1 MILNKKETS
10 ELKDEFT
17 EKIFQHQALIHKICH
32 MYRDSPE
39 DREDLFQEI
48 IYQLW
53 KSYRTFSGRSKL
65 STWMYRIALNTAL
78 ASFRKKRVKLLFTE
92 AVPETRTP
100 QDFESSNP
108 REELLFAAIRQL
120 EEDERAV
127 IALYL
132 EDINYKEISEV
143 LGISENNV
151 GVRLNRIKKKLR
163 KLITEKDGIRRS

>member
-10 ELKDEFT
+10 ELKDQFT

-32 MYRDSPE
+32 MYRDSRE

-53 KSYRTFSGRSKL
+53 KSYPTFSGRSKL
-65 STWMYRIALNTAL
+65 STWIYRIALNTAL
-78 ASFRKKRVKLLFTE
+78 ASFRKNSVKLHYTE
-92 AVPETRTP
+92 AVPDTRTP
-100 QDFESSNP
+100 YVFESSNP

-132 EDINYKEISEV
+132 EDMNYKEIAEV

-163 KLITEKDGIRRS
+163 TLITEKDGIRRS